1 MAEHIKKKRKI
12 IAITSDGEHGGVTHA
27 SSQEDVSPTLYTA
40 TYSGRSAAAPRRYK
54 VSYGCH
60 HRHEHYHEATI
71 ITVARLTVINH
82 ATGMIRLNC
91 CSHVSAL
98 EALPCRSLHGRKSD
112 AGRGTDGGGRR
123 EIKGEER
130 VRDLSPPRGRRGPA
144 AAREAMS
151 VTSGNYARVPVAI
164 GLLILLG
171 ARWVRSLCSR
181 RGLVGPVAY
190 SSARRGVRP

>member
-1 MAEHIKKKRKI
+1 MRLSRLPPTED
-12 IAITSDGEHGGVTHA
+12 TGEVTHA
-27 SSQEDVSPTLYTA
+27 SGLEDTSRALYTA
-40 TYSGRSAAAPRRYK
+40 TYSGRPRRWYK
-54 VSYGCH
+54 VYRRTGVTT
-60 HRHEHYHEATI
+60 RHEHYHEATI

-98 EALPCRSLHGRKSD
+98 EALPCRSLHGRAK
-112 AGRGTDGGGRR
+112 AMPAAVPRAGPGGENRGRGEGARPFPTTWTSRT
-123 EIKGEER
+123 
-130 VRDLSPPRGRRGPA
+130 VA

-171 ARWVRSLCSR
+171 ARWVRSLLAPRTRSRTARPGVR
-181 RGLVGPVAY
+181 RGW
-190 SSARRGVRP
+190 

>member
-1 MAEHIKKKRKI
+1 MEVAHVFVSMRNASEPLVGGTHKKKKKDYCDYFRRRTRRSHSRI
-12 IAITSDGEHGGVTHA
+12 EPGRCIADTLHRHLFG
-27 SSQEDVSPTLYTA
+27 SPR
-40 TYSGRSAAAPRRYK
+40 GRAAPRRYK

-123 EIKGEER
+123 GREEG
-130 VRDLSPPRGRRGPA
+130 DQRRG
-144 AAREAMS
+144 E
-151 VTSGNYARVPVAI
+151 
-164 GLLILLG
+164 G
-171 ARWVRSLCSR
+171 ARPFPTTWTTRTGSGERGNVRHER
-181 RGLVGPVAY
+181 
-190 SSARRGVRP
+190 